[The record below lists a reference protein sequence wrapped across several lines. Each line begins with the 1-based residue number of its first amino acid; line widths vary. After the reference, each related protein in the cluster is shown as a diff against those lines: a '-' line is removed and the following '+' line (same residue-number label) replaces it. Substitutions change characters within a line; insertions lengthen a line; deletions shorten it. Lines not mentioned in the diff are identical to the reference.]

1 MDQDCDKSTRYPE
14 ATVGSRRLNLILWS
28 SLMFDHAHQVRLP
41 AVFLV
46 VVALGLAPLSAQQAS
61 STNEDGG
68 HCRFNL
74 QNQWAGPYKA
84 CIDPSTAAQCE
95 ETGKRD
101 QNSGATFA
109 PGACPASGRVG
120 SCAKPDSSVHY
131 YDGDAG
137 SIEVGCGFQGGTW
150 KTGS

>member
-1 MDQDCDKSTRYPE
+1 
-14 ATVGSRRLNLILWS
+14 
-28 SLMFDHAHQVRLP
+28 MFDHTPQARLRT
-41 AVFLV
+41 VIFVLLT
-46 VVALGLAPLSAQQAS
+46 LGVAPLSAQQSAP
-61 STNEDGG
+61 TNGDTG

-84 CIDPSTAAQCE
+84 CVDPSTAAQCE

-109 PGACPASGRVG
+109 SGACPASGRVG
-120 SCAKPDSSVHY
+120 TCAKPDSSVHY

-150 KTGS
+150 KNGS

>member
-1 MDQDCDKSTRYPE
+1 MFGHVQHALLRIAIC
-14 ATVGSRRLNLILWS
+14 LI
-28 SLMFDHAHQVRLP
+28 VT
-41 AVFLV
+41 
-46 VVALGLAPLSAQQAS
+46 LGGPTLAAQQAPIN
-61 STNEDGG
+61 TGETGG

-84 CIDPSTAAQCE
+84 CIDPSTAVQCD

-109 PGACPASGRVG
+109 PGACPAPGRVG
-120 SCAKPDSSVHY
+120 ACAKSDATVHY
-131 YDGDAG
+131 YDGEAS

-150 KTGS
+150 KAGS

>member
-1 MDQDCDKSTRYPE
+1 
-14 ATVGSRRLNLILWS
+14 
-28 SLMFDHAHQVRLP
+28 MFDLAHQVRL
-41 AVFLV
+41 ATVFLV

-61 STNEDGG
+61 STVEDVG

-84 CIDPSTAAQCE
+84 CIDPSTEAQCE

-101 QNSGATFA
+101 QNNGATFA

>member
-1 MDQDCDKSTRYPE
+1 MTHPNPLESPMFGHVQHALLRIAIC
-14 ATVGSRRLNLILWS
+14 LI
-28 SLMFDHAHQVRLP
+28 VT
-41 AVFLV
+41 
-46 VVALGLAPLSAQQAS
+46 LGGTTLAAQQAPIN
-61 STNEDGG
+61 TGEIGG

-84 CIDPSTAAQCE
+84 CIDPSTAVQCD

-109 PGACPASGRVG
+109 PGACPAPGRVG
-120 SCAKPDSSVHY
+120 TCAKSDASVHY
-131 YDGDAG
+131 YDGEAS

-150 KTGS
+150 KAGS